1 MITKKNSKAVIMM
14 VLIIFNISMLSFTVY
29 NLVSIN
35 SSKKSTLS
43 YQSINSRNK
52 DYFSQLSKILD
63 SLKKNEL
70 INLKT
75 LSEYFVYE
83 SSIEAISNRELF
95 KKKGINLPQYT
106 VSKELT
112 NFDEGSEGEIV
123 FIQLCYSL
131 NNRTFSDLMVV
142 LETINKN
149 QRFDYINQ
157 LNVSKVNGSDERLN
171 LSFTYTNLGLVLD

>member
-43 YQSINSRNK
+43 YQSINGRNK

-63 SLKKNEL
+63 SLNKNEL
-70 INLKT
+70 TNLKT
-75 LSEYFVYE
+75 LSEYYVYE

-106 VSKELT
+106 CL
-112 NFDEGSEGEIV
+112 
-123 FIQLCYSL
+123 L
-131 NNRTFSDLMVV
+131 
-142 LETINKN
+142 
-149 QRFDYINQ
+149 
-157 LNVSKVNGSDERLN
+157 
-171 LSFTYTNLGLVLD
+171 YTSPSPRD

>member
-1 MITKKNSKAVIMM
+1 MITKKNSKAVVMM
-14 VLIIFNISMLSFTVY
+14 ILIIFNISMLSFTVY

-43 YQSINSRNK
+43 YQSINGRNK

-63 SLKKNEL
+63 SLNKNEL
-70 INLKT
+70 TNLKT
-75 LSEYFVYE
+75 LSEYYVYE

-112 NFDEGSEGEIV
+112 NFDDII
-123 FIQLCYSL
+123 FIQPAITTSSISCFFIVLIISSSKYSL
-131 NNRTFSDLMVV
+131 FS
-142 LETINKN
+142 
-149 QRFDYINQ
+149 
-157 LNVSKVNGSDERLN
+157 
-171 LSFTYTNLGLVLD
+171 